1 MIFIFIID
9 KIKSAHKGGIWF
21 MYAYELFEK
30 MKKIAQE
37 NISKNGS
44 SYIKTIADY
53 SYTRLLHDENLDKS
67 TALNTVIGLFA
78 CVACNDGKLSYDEY
92 KGMWKIFGSNPD
104 YTYDDF
110 FNTMS
115 KFNKQE
121 WRNQT
126 EYVFKNLRTK
136 EASINLICF
145 AITVALLDNNLSE
158 NEELFITSLC
168 GIIRDKF
175 YR

>member
-21 MYAYELFEK
+21 MYAYDLFEK

-67 TALNTVIGLFA
+67 TALNTVIAFHH
-78 CVACNDGKLSYDEY
+78 C
-92 KGMWKIFGSNPD
+92 
-104 YTYDDF
+104 
-110 FNTMS
+110 
-115 KFNKQE
+115 
-121 WRNQT
+121 
-126 EYVFKNLRTK
+126 LR
-136 EASINLICF
+136 CMQ
-145 AITVALLDNNLSE
+145 
-158 NEELFITSLC
+158 
-168 GIIRDKF
+168 
-175 YR
+175 